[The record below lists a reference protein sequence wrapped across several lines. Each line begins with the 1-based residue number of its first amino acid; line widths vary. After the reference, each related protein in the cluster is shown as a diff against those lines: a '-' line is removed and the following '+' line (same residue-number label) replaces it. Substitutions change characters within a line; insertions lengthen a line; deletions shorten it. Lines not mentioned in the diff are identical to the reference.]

1 MNATSRTGLIP
12 AKRRNFLIKEKP
24 KKFTEDLPLKF
35 EAMPMAL
42 SLRPFGGLYNPF
54 AKGCSV
60 LCNHPAPSDLK
71 DIISQ
76 MKTSLTV
83 DGKSVHF
90 PKDKNVGT
98 PINEHDNIPEDLVR
112 RYTGTDSRP
121 LTPTPTV
128 TSAHTR
134 NSTSSFLNNRRC
146 ITPELGKNEIIK
158 RKKIILDLRRTHSQE
173 TLYWKPSSDMSQ
185 SITDTGGVKPKS
197 AGANEERKNKHQ
209 RSEDQRPNTSLGNAP
224 ISDDTKE
231 LIGVEIKK
239 VQTCINEQHIDDGDI
254 RRGKKRK
261 KIRPA
266 TTTTTTFHLSEDP
279 ETQVAAL
286 GPDSLNPSTRPSLIP
301 NSASLL
307 PGKEKRDSEQILLK
321 GSFLTDEAFQ
331 ALKTELDIDVIEN
344 TFDKYLNRA
353 LREAIK
359 YLPEK
364 KPKPIKK
371 VLEENENPSFVS
383 QSKMPRKLSK
393 SAARFDVPLDPKLL
407 EDMTVLEYLSQ
418 YVWVS
423 SQRKQ
428 LFKRVFL
435 QYLTTELIET
445 EEAADVNLLKSN
457 GNVDEDSL
465 PVLNEYVERKIPM
478 NCIAKALEDVLEFYG
493 TEKNI
498 SEMLRL
504 LDYEK
509 ETSSKEI
516 NFRTW
521 CGIVSFA
528 ERLALE
534 NPSGSDSCD
543 ELEKVDFGSL
553 EERLENFDIQENLLE
568 VFRIIRSTHNVKN

>member
-1 MNATSRTGLIP
+1 MNTTSRTGLVP
-12 AKRRNFLIKEKP
+12 AK
-24 KKFTEDLPLKF
+24 KKDFILKKKRKKSTDELPIRF

-54 AKGCSV
+54 SKGCSV
-60 LCNHPAPSDLK
+60 LCNHPAPSGLK

-76 MKTSLTV
+76 MKSSLTV
-83 DGKSVHF
+83 DGKSVNLL
-90 PKDKNVGT
+90 KDKNVVS

-112 RYTGTDSRP
+112 RYTDTDSRP

-128 TSAHTR
+128 TSVHTR
-134 NSTSSFLNNRRC
+134 NSTSSFINNRRC

-185 SITDTGGVKPKS
+185 SITDTSGIKPKS
-197 AGANEERKNKHQ
+197 AGANEERKNKQQ
-209 RSEDQRPNTSLGNAP
+209 RFEDQRPNTSLGNAP
-224 ISDDTKE
+224 VTDSTKE
-231 LIGVEIKK
+231 MEGVEIKN
-239 VQTCINEQHIDDGDI
+239 VQTCINEQHIDDEDI

-261 KIRPA
+261 KIKPTA
-266 TTTTTTFHLSEDP
+266 ATTTTTFHLSEDP

-301 NSASLL
+301 NAASLL
-307 PGKEKRDSEQILLK
+307 PGKEKRESEPVLLK
-321 GSFLTDEAFQ
+321 GSFLTDEAFH

-344 TFDKYLNRA
+344 TFDRYLGRA

-364 KPKPIKK
+364 KPKAIQK
-371 VLEENENPSFVS
+371 VAENLETPTFTS
-383 QSKMPRKLSK
+383 QSKLPRKLSK
-393 SAARFDVPLDPKLL
+393 SATRFDVPLDLKLL
-407 EDMTVLEYLSQ
+407 EEMTILDYLGQ

-435 QYLTTELIET
+435 QYLPTEVNKS
-445 EEAADVNLLKSN
+445 EEVADANHSKMS
-457 GNVDEDSL
+457 GNADEDCM
-465 PVLNEYVERKIPM
+465 PILNEYVERRIPM
-478 NCIAKALEDVLEFYG
+478 TCLPKALEDVLEFYG

-498 SEMLRL
+498 SEILRL

-509 ETSSKEI
+509 EKSSKEI

-534 NPSGSDSCD
+534 NPTSSDSCD
-543 ELEKVDFGSL
+543 ELCGTYL
-553 EERLENFDIQENLLE
+553 
-568 VFRIIRSTHNVKN
+568 